1 MITRRM
7 EGSIMKRWLPLVWI
21 IISAFLLLGF
31 RAALLPSRFTGE
43 WYSVQ
48 TGTLFLFSE
57 GFILQE
63 PPGLQNEVTG
73 AYIFSKNKILL
84 FSAQVEGLENP
95 TELRWIRK
103 ISGDFLCET
112 RAGTEKILFSRNCP
126 KC

>member
-1 MITRRM
+1 
-7 EGSIMKRWLPLVWI
+7 MKRWLPLVWI
-21 IISAFLLLGF
+21 IIGIFFLYGF
-31 RAALLPSRFTGE
+31 RAALLPRRFTGE

-63 PPGLQNEVTG
+63 QPGPQNEVTG

-84 FSAQVEGLENP
+84 FSMQVEGLENP

-103 ISGDFLCET
+103 ITGDFLCET

-126 KC
+126 KG